1 MTVLFLTDNSTG
13 VSIWVGEIRV
23 GVSDSVGT
31 TDGTIPGTDPGIT
44 VGTDGA
50 AGTIPGIR
58 VDIIRIGITTI
69 LIRLSGAADITPPL
83 ITDPHLYDRITT
95 CVRESAPVRAML
107 RDRETIR
114 DRVMAPAPVPT

>member
-23 GVSDSVGT
+23 GVSD
-31 TDGTIPGTDPGIT
+31 IT